1 MATGSPNPY
10 RTRPPRGGRTGRNRR
25 GARALLPLGVAAW
38 ALLEIWLLILVG
50 EAAGGLTVFLLLAAG
65 VVVGGSVIRLAG
77 RRAWRRLSAT
87 LQPGHA
93 PGADREPAPDRERRG
108 GTGLAMLG
116 GLLLMVPGLLSDA
129 VGLLCVFPPT
139 AALLRRAG
147 TRAGVR
153 LLGVPPE
160 VFEQARRAEEQRRTR
175 RTDDDRVVPG
185 EVVREDRDEP
195 DRPDRDNG

>member
-10 RTRPPRGGRTGRNRR
+10 RTRPRR
-25 GARALLPLGVAAW
+25 GVRALLPLGVAAW

-50 EAAGGLTVFLLLAAG
+50 ETAGGLTVFLLLAAG
-65 VVVGGSVIRLAG
+65 VVAGGSVIRLAG
-77 RRAWRRLSAT
+77 RRAWRRLTAS
-87 LQPGHA
+87 LQPGHG
-93 PGADREPAPDRERRG
+93 PGADGDSAAGRERRG
-108 GTGLAMLG
+108 GTGLVMLG

-129 VGLLCVFPPT
+129 VGLLCLFPPT

-147 TRAGVR
+147 TRTGVR

-175 RTDDDRVVPG
+175 RADDADGRVVQG
-185 EVVREDRDEP
+185 EVVRDEDNHQ
-195 DRPDRDNG
+195 DRPNRDG